1 MLAVF
6 GIKDR
11 LRPESKAALL
21 KLKQLGIKK
30 LVMLL
35 GDNQETAKQ
44 IAAELPIDEV
54 HGQMLP
60 ADKAQFI
67 KNEQANGHH
76 IAFIGDGV
84 NDSPALANA
93 DVAIAIGSGTDV
105 AIDYAL
111 AISKRTVL
119 NMNEN
124 IAIAL
129 LTVLL
134 LFVGLFA
141 GYVEMASG
149 MFIHEFSILVVILNG
164 MRLIKSS

>member
-30 LVMLL
+30 LVMLS

-44 IAAELPIDEV
+44 IVAELPIDEV

-84 NDSPALANA
+84 ND
-93 DVAIAIGSGTDV
+93 
-105 AIDYAL
+105 
-111 AISKRTVL
+111 
-119 NMNEN
+119 
-124 IAIAL
+124 
-129 LTVLL
+129 
-134 LFVGLFA
+134 
-141 GYVEMASG
+141 
-149 MFIHEFSILVVILNG
+149 
-164 MRLIKSS
+164 